1 MNDQMLL
8 PKTRFLP
15 RALAILIAA
24 AVTYVLY
31 IGWDLGKLVSS
42 MAAALGQRPLV
53 VSRTQRVGE
62 IWQYWVIAAGIL
74 LAISTLVAGRFLRA
88 ISRLWLASIG
98 MFAALNWI
106 AFGFEWWIPASVAAA
121 GGVTWWLDRRWLRAA

>member
-1 MNDQMLL
+1 MNDQMVL
-8 PKTRFLP
+8 PKARFLP
-15 RALAILIAA
+15 RAGAILITA

-31 IGWDLGKLVSS
+31 IGWDVGKLVTS
-42 MAAALGQRPLV
+42 MVAAFGQRPLV
-53 VSRTQRVGE
+53 VSPTQRVGE

-74 LAISTLVAGRFLRA
+74 LAIATVVAGRFLRA

-98 MFAALNWI
+98 IFAALNWI

-121 GGVTWWLDRRWLRAA
+121 GGLTWWLDRRWLRAA